1 MAGGDY
7 AARVDVRATEEL
19 SRLATSFNEMAAALQ
34 CDVAK
39 LREQERMRRELV
51 ANVSHELAT
60 PLTAIQGFTEA
71 LIDGVV
77 PDAEARLDTTQ
88 LIAREAARLRRL
100 VDQLREVTT
109 YEAGAQ
115 TLHLSEVAL
124 PSLLDETLSV
134 LAPEVERKRISL
146 ATDVPPEIPL
156 VWADTDRLTEVLLNL
171 LDNALRFTPEGG
183 RIEVAAREQVGRV
196 AISIADN
203 GPGIPTED
211 RQRIFER
218 FYRAD
223 SSRSST
229 TGGTGLGLAI
239 VRELVEAHGGA
250 IVADE
255 RPGGGARFTFTLPM
269 APRTF
274 VAG

>member
-1 MAGGDY
+1 
-7 AARVDVRATEEL
+7 VDVRAPEEI
-19 SRLATSFNEMAAALQ
+19 SRLAVSFNEMAAALQ

-39 LREQERMRRELV
+39 LREQEHLRRELV
-51 ANVSHELAT
+51 ANISHELAT

-109 YEAGAQ
+109 YEAGARS
-115 TLHLSEVAL
+115 LHLAEVAL
-124 PSLLDETLSV
+124 PSLIDETLSV
-134 LAPEVERKRISL
+134 LGPERERKRITL
-146 ATDVPPEIPL
+146 ATDVSAELAP
-156 VWADTDRLTEVLLNL
+156 VAADADRLTEVLLNL

-183 RIEVAAREQVGRV
+183 HIEVTAREQVGRV
-196 AISIADN
+196 AVTIADS
-203 GPGIPTED
+203 GPGIPEAD

-223 SSRSST
+223 SSRSSA

-239 VRELVEAHGGA
+239 VRELVEAHGGT
-250 IVADE
+250 IEADE
-255 RPGGGARFTFTLPM
+255 RPGGGARFTFTLPL
-269 APRTF
+269 AATE
-274 VAG
+274 